1 MVYGLQQR
9 FELNAKWQA
18 LSLQQQQQQQYLL
31 QKQQQQ
37 WLQQQQQTEAS
48 VKGAAASVSGLVRQ
62 LGKWVKSSQV
72 CVFEQTV

>member
-18 LSLQQQQQQQYLL
+18 LSLQQQRQQQQHRL
-31 QKQQQQ
+31 QQQQ
-37 WLQQQQQTEAS
+37 EQQQTEAS
-48 VKGAAASVSGLVRQ
+48 VKGAAVSVSGLVRQ

-72 CVFEQTV
+72 CVFVRTV